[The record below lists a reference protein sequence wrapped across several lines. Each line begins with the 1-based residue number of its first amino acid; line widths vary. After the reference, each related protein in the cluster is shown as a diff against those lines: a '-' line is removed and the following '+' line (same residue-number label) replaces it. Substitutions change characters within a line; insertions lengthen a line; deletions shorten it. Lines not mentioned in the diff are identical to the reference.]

1 LEELVGAKVKQGLS
15 ELAELLLVRHLQES
29 WPRPHDETRG
39 WFPEGKAPR
48 RYDENVRA
56 VAVVGAGAS
65 APIFALADELASE
78 LEEEID
84 VDRGDREAELARLE
98 NVYRLNPKAFET
110 RLAAICRTPEA
121 ERKVR
126 AKISERY
133 RHRHPTLLVYE
144 LLAHLLHHR
153 FLDAV
158 ISFNFDELLDQ
169 SIDDE
174 LSPAEYTKIV
184 SERDF
189 DPAAKLGGPL
199 YIKMHGTASEPDSL
213 RFTRERYYWTPKSIL
228 TLVGNQFDVDHLA
241 VLNFGF
247 RMNSFDLQRLLSKPR
262 KLSIYHF
269 DPKGFDSTV
278 RKEIQKLRKRER
290 KDERSGRSASYDKI
304 GGVDLSGF
312 KASSKKSFLSELTME
327 LIAELERA
335 CDGKRAGPASWRST
349 LRHEAV
355 IELLRESDAISHG
368 HHIEYLRRRTILE
381 LAFSAAKGRGAIAV
395 GAMVNDRCGRY
406 FDLYRQVAGPAADS
420 WRKLCFAGGLVE
432 GDRSPEDYAVLSRV
446 CNDEGDQ
453 SNLHQLRLAD
463 PAKLAKHVMKNMVVA
478 PEREKKARDL
488 LTRTLRALQT
498 DTEIEMHSCD
508 DRVCSKVFA
517 RPLILKTL
525 TALQGWTLEMLR
537 TSSDY
542 DELWV
547 IAESGNWL
555 EQAEV
560 KKVLK
565 ERIGAEGK
573 IKLINAFDTKLK
585 MPKKLRVKKRPLPW
599 GRHNRHMTIICDQ
612 GKPLAAI
619 YFVRRLRSPTVTP
632 VFLSNQKDLDQVAK
646 SFEVLWREA
655 EVYKEGEYQK
665 IRSR

>member
-1 LEELVGAKVKQGLS
+1 MKTQLTDGLEELAQT
-15 ELAELLLVRHLQES
+15 LLVRHLQES
-29 WPRPHDETRG
+29 WPKPHDETRG
-39 WFPEGKAPR
+39 WFPGGNAPR
-48 RYDENVRA
+48 GYDENVRA

-65 APIFALADELASE
+65 APIFALADELAAE

-84 VDRGDREAELARLE
+84 VAKSDREAELARLE

-126 AKISERY
+126 ARISERY
-133 RHRHPTLLVYE
+133 RHRHPTLLVNE
-144 LLAHLLHHR
+144 LLAHMLHHR
-153 FLDAV
+153 FLDAI

-174 LSPAEYTKIV
+174 LSPAEYTKVV
-184 SERDF
+184 SERDL
-189 DPAAKLGGPL
+189 DPERDLTGPL

-228 TLVGNQFDVDHLA
+228 AAVERQFDVDHLV

-262 KLSIYHF
+262 QLSIYHF
-269 DPKGFDSTV
+269 DPKKFDPEV
-278 RKEIQKLRKRER
+278 RDEIAKLRRRER
-290 KDERSGRSASYDKI
+290 KDTRSGRSKSFDRI
-304 GGVDLSGF
+304 GGADFSRFKPNSG
-312 KASSKKSFLSELTME
+312 KNFLSELTMK
-327 LIAELERA
+327 LIKELESA
-335 CDGKRAGPASWRST
+335 CKRKRAGPASWRST
-349 LRHEAV
+349 LRHQAIV
-355 IELLRESDAISHG
+355 DVLRESPPIG
-368 HHIEYLRRRTILE
+368 HRRYVEYLRRRTILE

-406 FDLYRQVAGPAADS
+406 FDLYQQVAGPGADS
-420 WRKLCFAGGLVE
+420 WRKLCYAGGLVE
-432 GDRSPEDYAVLSRV
+432 GDRSPEAYVVLNRV
-446 CNDEGDQ
+446 CKAGGNR
-453 SNLHQLRLAD
+453 SNLHRLRLAD
-463 PAKLAKHVMKNMVVA
+463 PEKLAKYVLKNMIVA
-478 PEREKKARDL
+478 PKREKTTRKL
-488 LTRTLRALQT
+488 LTETLRALQT

-525 TALQGWTLEMLR
+525 TALQGWTLHMLR
-537 TSSDY
+537 ANKDY
-542 DELWV
+542 NELWV

-555 EQAEV
+555 ENKKI

-565 ERIGAEGK
+565 KRLGPGGK
-573 IKLINAFDTKLK
+573 VKLINAFDVELKL
-585 MPKKLRVKKRPLPW
+585 PKKLSVKKRPLPW
-599 GRHNRHMTIICDQ
+599 GRHNRHMTILCDH

-632 VFLSNQKDLDQVAK
+632 VFLSNQKDLERVAN
-646 SFEVLWREA
+646 SFEVLWKEA
-655 EVYKEGEYQK
+655 KIYKKGEYLTHA
-665 IRSR
+665 ST